1 MHENPAVIATL
12 LPDAARSA
20 EAFGDPPEA
29 VLLPEEEP
37 LVARAVDKRRREVTT
52 ARWCARRALAE
63 LGVPPA
69 PVPRGERGE
78 PVWPDGVVGSLT
90 HCDGYRAA
98 VVGRAEQVLTVG
110 IDAEPDGPLP
120 DGVLDVV
127 SLPAE
132 RARLTEL
139 STADPSRNWDRLLFC
154 CKESVYKAWF
164 PLTREWLGFEDARID
179 VDPAAGT
186 FTAHLLR
193 PAPEVGGAPLTGFS
207 GRWTTG
213 RGLVVAAI
221 VRQRT

>member
-1 MHENPAVIATL
+1 MHDNPAVIAPV
-12 LPDAARSA
+12 LPDAVRSA

-29 VLLPEEEP
+29 ALLPEEEP

-52 ARWCARRALAE
+52 ARWCARRALAG

-98 VVGRAEQVLTVG
+98 VVARAEQVLTVG
-110 IDAEPDGPLP
+110 IDAEPDRPLP

-132 RARLTEL
+132 RARLAEL
-139 STADPSRNWDRLLFC
+139 STADGDRNWDRLLFC

-164 PLTREWLGFEDARID
+164 PLTREWLGFEEARID
-179 VDPAAGT
+179 IDPGAGT

-193 PAPEVGGAPLTGFS
+193 PVPEAGGVPLTGFR
-207 GRWTTG
+207 GRWAVG

-221 VRQRT
+221 VTPRA